1 MTGTVSGP
9 SPGPAGEVLPPRTE
23 RVTPVTHPVVLPDAL
38 HQILAED
45 LSAPQ
50 EVRGRE
56 LGSRA
61 ASLCGKTSGLSP
73 PPGPAPSPRPPDC
86 WSPTPHA
93 TPKITQCHWRGNRG
107 SDTRDLSQSALTLV

>member
-56 LGSRA
+56 LGREDFRPEPPARARPVTQAPRLLVSDASRHA
-61 ASLCGKTSGLSP
+61 QNHAVSLAGK
-73 PPGPAPSPRPPDC
+73 PRLG
-86 WSPTPHA
+86 HA
-93 TPKITQCHWRGNRG
+93 
-107 SDTRDLSQSALTLV
+107 